1 MTSDAPDT
9 ADERSSRASSHG
21 RAEPEA
27 RYPVIRAAVEAAR
40 IARGSTVPR
49 PAGTARQSDQAT
61 QDTSEQSTSGSSDDE
76 ASDTIVFKKLHPWL
90 PNWSWIQGTP
100 QTQREQNRS
109 RSAAP
114 TNQTP
119 RQQNRGRTAAPTTP
133 RGRSAGNAASTS
145 RERVLHQTQF
155 APMSEDTR
163 GGTSVSTEVHRDS
176 HSRNVSVPRQRGRQN
191 ARARTRIWQ
200 HANTRQI

>member
-1 MTSDAPDT
+1 MASADRGSNRTQYMNDTMASDAPDT
-9 ADERSSRASSHG
+9 ADERSSRTSSHG
-21 RAEPEA
+21 RAAPVD

-40 IARGSTVPR
+40 IARAGAVPR
-49 PAGTARQSDQAT
+49 PAAPAGQSDQTT
-61 QDTSEQSTSGSSDDE
+61 QNTSEQSTSDSSDDE

-100 QTQREQNRS
+100 QTQRQQNRS

-145 RERVLHQTQF
+145 RE
-155 APMSEDTR
+155 
-163 GGTSVSTEVHRDS
+163 G
-176 HSRNVSVPRQRGRQN
+176 
-191 ARARTRIWQ
+191 
-200 HANTRQI
+200 